1 MFLTYFYISKE
12 DSLIKDST
20 VITNEV
26 YFNKETQKNLEDNV
40 YIEKLAEKINY
51 ESNTN
56 KCKIN

>member
-1 MFLTYFYISKE
+1 LFLTYFYISKE